1 MMDDA
6 NDGFIS
12 DVAFTDAVKRAQRAR
27 GSRDMFQKRV
37 EKRDWPDKI
46 SSDFAGFIAERD
58 SFYLATA
65 SADGQPYI
73 QHRGG
78 PAGFLKVLDEK
89 TLGFADYSGNRQYV
103 SIGNLA
109 ENDRAHIFLMD
120 YMHQK
125 RVKVWG
131 RLRAVEDDPDL
142 VERLMP
148 TGYQARPERAFLFT
162 VTAWDVNCPQHIPR
176 KFDMD
181 LVKHQFDKMEAE
193 IESLKAEVERLS
205 RETRSDL

>member
-1 MMDDA
+1 MTDDPT
-6 NDGFIS
+6 DGFIS
-12 DVAFTDAVKRAQRAR
+12 DVAFTDSVKRAQSAR
-27 GSRDMFQKRV
+27 GSRNMFQKRL
-37 EKRDWPDKI
+37 EKRDWPDEI

-58 SFYLATA
+58 SFYLATS

-103 SIGNLA
+103 SIGNVS
-109 ENDRAHIFLMD
+109 ENDRAFIFLMD

-125 RVKVWG
+125 RVKIWG
-131 RLRAVEDDPDL
+131 RLSVVEGDPEL
-142 VERLMP
+142 INRLMP
-148 TGYQARPERAFLFT
+148 TGYQARPERAFLFK

-181 LVKHQFDKMEAE
+181 LVKHQIDKMTAE
-193 IESLKAEVERLS
+193 IDALKAEVARLKGS
-205 RETRSDL
+205 APD

>member
-1 MMDDA
+1 MPDDPS
-6 NDGFIS
+6 DGFIA
-12 DVAFTDAVKRAQRAR
+12 DVAFTDSVKRAQRAR
-27 GSRDMFQKRV
+27 GSRDMFQKRL

-46 SSDFAGFIAERD
+46 SADFAGFIAERD

-78 PAGFLKVLDEK
+78 PPGFLKVIDEK

-103 SIGNLA
+103 SLGNLA
-109 ENDRAHIFLMD
+109 ENDRAFIFFMD

-131 RLRAVEDDPDL
+131 RLSAIEGDPEL
-142 VERLMP
+142 VDKLMP
-148 TGYQARPERAFLFT
+148 PGYQARPERVLIFK
-162 VTAWDVNCPQHIPR
+162 VSAWDVNCPQHIPR

-181 LVKHQFDKMEAE
+181 LVKHQFDKMTAE
-193 IESLKAEVERLS
+193 IEALKTEVARLKG
-205 RETRSDL
+205 EA

>member
-1 MMDDA
+1 MPDDPS
-6 NDGFIS
+6 DGFIA
-12 DVAFTDAVKRAQRAR
+12 DVAFTDSVKRAQRAR
-27 GSRDMFQKRV
+27 GSRDMFQKRL

-46 SSDFAGFIAERD
+46 SADFAGFISERD

-78 PAGFLKVLDEK
+78 PPGFLKVIDEK

-103 SIGNLA
+103 SLGNLA
-109 ENDRAHIFLMD
+109 ENDRAFIFFMD

-131 RLRAVEDDPDL
+131 RLSAIEGDPEL
-142 VERLMP
+142 VDKLMP
-148 TGYQARPERAFLFT
+148 PGYQARPERVLIFK
-162 VTAWDVNCPQHIPR
+162 VSAWDVNCPQHIPR

-181 LVKHQFDKMEAE
+181 LVKHQFDKMTAE
-193 IESLKAEVERLS
+193 IEALKAEVARLKG
-205 RETRSDL
+205 EA

>member
-1 MMDDA
+1 MPDDPS
-6 NDGFIS
+6 DGFIA
-12 DVAFTDAVKRAQRAR
+12 DVAFTDSVKRAQRAR
-27 GSRDMFQKRV
+27 GSRDMFQKRL

-46 SSDFAGFIAERD
+46 SADFAGFIAERD

-78 PAGFLKVLDEK
+78 PPGFLKVIDEK

-103 SIGNLA
+103 SLGNLA
-109 ENDRAHIFLMD
+109 ENDRAFIFFMD

-131 RLRAVEDDPDL
+131 RLSAIEGDPEL
-142 VERLMP
+142 VDKLMP
-148 TGYQARPERAFLFT
+148 PGYQARPERVLIFK
-162 VTAWDVNCPQHIPR
+162 VSAWDVNCPQHIPR

-181 LVKHQFDKMEAE
+181 LVKHQFDKMTAE
-193 IESLKAEVERLS
+193 IEALKAEVARLKG
-205 RETRSDL
+205 EA

>member
-1 MMDDA
+1 MPDEPI
-6 NDGFIS
+6 DGFIS
-12 DVAFTDAVKRAQRAR
+12 DIAFTESVKRAQRAR

-46 SSDFAGFIAERD
+46 SADFAGFIAERD

-78 PAGFLKVLDEK
+78 PAGFLKVIDEK

-103 SIGNLA
+103 SLGNLA
-109 ENDRAHIFLMD
+109 ENDRAFIFFMD

-131 RLRAVEDDPDL
+131 RLSAIEGDPEL
-142 VERLMP
+142 VDKLMP
-148 TGYQARPERAFLFT
+148 PGYQARPERVLIFK
-162 VTAWDVNCPQHIPR
+162 VSAWDVNCPQHIPR

-181 LVKHQFDKMEAE
+181 LVKHQFDKMTAE
-193 IESLKAEVERLS
+193 IETLKAEVARLKG
-205 RETRSDL
+205 EALE

>member
-78 PAGFLKVLDEK
+78 PVG
-89 TLGFADYSGNRQYV
+89 
-103 SIGNLA
+103 
-109 ENDRAHIFLMD
+109 
-120 YMHQK
+120 
-125 RVKVWG
+125 
-131 RLRAVEDDPDL
+131 LRAVEDDPDL

-162 VTAWDVNCPQHIPR
+162 VTAWDVNCPQHIPC

-193 IESLKAEVERLS
+193 IESLKAEVERRR